1 MALFRARLDEGAS
14 AFDQMTRQLAH
25 GIVFNSP
32 SRPIYVVRIVGA
44 ILGYPEIDD
53 IAEQMRGRVLS
64 RYGEQAPNIVVVQGD
79 SKETLRLFGDAHAV
93 TLVRTALFNAAVR
106 WSPLQLD

>member
-1 MALFRARLDEGAS
+1 MTHRLVHGVVSDRP
-14 AFDQMTRQLAH
+14 RQ
-25 GIVFNSP
+25 V
-32 SRPIYVVRIVGA
+32 IYVVRVLDE
-44 ILGYPEIDD
+44 ILDYAQIDD
-53 IAEQMRGRVLS
+53 IAEQMRSRVLS
-64 RYGEQAPNIVVVQGD
+64 RYGEQAPNVVVVQGD